1 MGQQR
6 STQRGFTLIELMIVV
21 VVVAILSMIA
31 LPSYNDYI
39 RRGKIAEATS
49 QLGQW
54 RTKME
59 QYFLDNRSYVN
70 GGGACGAP
78 VPTGGDIKYFTYTC
92 PGPTASTFTLQADGV
107 ATEGMGGFTYTINQ
121 ANARQTTAAP
131 AGWAAAAMPT
141 NCWISKK
148 GGVC

>member
-1 MGQQR
+1 MGLPR

-59 QYFLDNRSYVN
+59 QYCLDNRTYVN
-70 GGGACGAP
+70 GGGVCGAP
-78 VPTGGDIKYFTYTC
+78 VPTGGDIKCFAYTC
-92 PGPTASTFTLQADGV
+92 PGPSASTFTLQAVGV
-107 ATEGMGGFTYTINQ
+107 ATEGMGGFTYTIDQ
-121 ANARQTTAAP
+121 TNARQTTAAP
-131 AGWAAAAMPT
+131 AGWAAATMPT

-148 GGVC
+148 GGIC